1 MSDLLVG
8 IAVVAIWIVLQMVV
22 FPRLGIQ
29 T

>member
-1 MSDLLVG
+1 MSDILIGV
-8 IAVVAIWIVLQMVV
+8 AVIAIWIVLQTVI

>member
-1 MSDLLVG
+1 MSDILVG
-8 IAVVAIWIVLQMVV
+8 IAVIAIWVVLQTFV